1 MKPSSLS
8 VLVPVYNERE
18 VLPRFW
24 PRLAAVLDR
33 LEGVASVEVLFVD
46 DGSRDGSRDW
56 LRALAETEPRVGL
69 LALSRNF
76 GKEIAMSAGLDHVR
90 GDWVVIIDAD
100 LQDPPE
106 LIPRLLAKA
115 REGFDTVY
123 ARRTHRHGETWA
135 KRFTAAGFY
144 RVMARLSHRV
154 EIPADTGDFRI
165 LSRRAVEALR
175 QLRERHRFM
184 KGLFAWIGFP
194 SAAVDYERD
203 PREAGETHFSFWR
216 LWNFALDGITSF
228 TTAPLKLATYLGM
241 TVAGLAFAFGAWIIL
256 KTLLLGGSVPGY
268 PSIMVTLLFFSGIQ
282 LLFIGVL
289 GEYLGRM
296 FDEAKQRPLYFVQEH
311 RPPVATTPAEGEG
324 RRVD

>member
-56 LRALAETEPRVGL
+56 LRALAEMDPRVGL

-76 GKEIAMSAGLDHVR
+76 GKEIAMTAGLDHVH

-106 LIPRLLAKA
+106 LIPQLLAKA

-241 TVAGLAFAFGAWIIL
+241 TIAGLAFAFGAWIVL

-296 FDEAKQRPLYFVQEH
+296 FDEAKQRPLYFVLEH
-311 RPPVATTPAEGEG
+311 RRPVTMGVAEGEG